1 MAKNIEGITE
11 KLEQGLKNLLDSESW
26 KEYLKTLSRFHQ
38 YSFNNCILIKMQY
51 PEASRVAGY
60 KTWQSM
66 GRQVRKGEKAISILA
81 PCPHKKTIEVE
92 KEDGTI
98 ELKAVSF
105 TTYRAVNVFDIKQ
118 TDGKELP
125 TVCNSL
131 TGDVEGYER
140 LRKVLA
146 GVAPVPVEDEDI
158 KGGAHGYYSFTDSRI
173 AIKRGM
179 SEAQTIKTTVHEIAH
194 SMMHGANCDR
204 EQAEVEAESVAYTV
218 CQYLGIDSGDYSFG
232 YLAGWSDGNMDAL
245 KKSLAAIQKTAHT
258 IIEGIEKG
266 LAA

>member
-11 KLEQGLKNLLDSESW
+11 KLETGLKNLLDSENW

-92 KEDGTI
+92 KEDGTVEI
-98 ELKAVSF
+98 KAVSF
-105 TTYRAVNVFDIKQ
+105 TTYRAVNVFDIAQ

-125 TVCNSL
+125 TVCNTL
-131 TGDVEGYER
+131 TGDVDGYER

-158 KGGAHGYYSFTDSRI
+158 TGGAHGYYSFADSRI

-194 SMMHGANCDR
+194 SMMHGKDSDR

-232 YLAGWSDGNMDAL
+232 YLAGWSDGDMDAL

>member
-1 MAKNIEGITE
+1 MKNIEGITE
-11 KLEQGLKNLLDSESW
+11 KLETGLKNLLDSDNW
-26 KEYLKTLSRFHQ
+26 KEYLKTLYRFHQ

-51 PEASRVAGY
+51 PEASRVAGD
-60 KTWQSM
+60 KTWQNM

-131 TGDVEGYER
+131 TGDVDGYER

-146 GVAPVPVEDEDI
+146 GVAPVPV
-158 KGGAHGYYSFTDSRI
+158 
-173 AIKRGM
+173 
-179 SEAQTIKTTVHEIAH
+179 
-194 SMMHGANCDR
+194 
-204 EQAEVEAESVAYTV
+204 
-218 CQYLGIDSGDYSFG
+218 
-232 YLAGWSDGNMDAL
+232 
-245 KKSLAAIQKTAHT
+245 
-258 IIEGIEKG
+258 
-266 LAA
+266 